1 MSDGYTRWRRKVRFV
16 GGYVYFH
23 NYVKTWRKRERERV
37 SNKVTA
43 I

>member
-23 NYVKTWRKRERERV
+23 STSRREERERERE
-37 SNKVTA
+37 SF
-43 I
+43 